1 MDGSW
6 TMQEAVPDAMND
18 GRVVVTTA
26 DRESVH
32 PLWLRLIHW
41 ANAFAVVILIGSGW
55 QIYNATGFLHFR
67 FPRQVTLGHWLGGGI
82 QWHFAAIWILF
93 TTATL
98 YLIINVAT
106 KRLWR
111 QFLPV
116 TPRGLWQDLGD
127 FLKGHLSHANVRK
140 YNSIQKLAYL
150 FAMIDIVV
158 LIASG
163 LVLWKSVQ
171 FGWLRVL
178 LGGYEPARY
187 IHFGAMVLMV
197 AFIVVHVVMALAVPK
212 TIKAMLWGR

>member
-1 MDGSW
+1 MH
-6 TMQEAVPDAMND
+6 EAVGEVGAMTAAPPDK
-18 GRVVVTTA
+18 
-26 DRESVH
+26 SSIH

-41 ANAFAVVILIGSGW
+41 ANAFAVIILIGSGW
-55 QIYNATGFLHFR
+55 QIYNATGFLQFR
-67 FPRQVTLGHWLGGGI
+67 FPKQVTLGHWLGGGI

-93 TTATL
+93 TTALL
-98 YLIINVAT
+98 YLIINIAT
-106 KRLWR
+106 QRLWR

-116 TPRGLWQDLGD
+116 TPKGLWHDLGD
-127 FLKGHLSHANVRK
+127 FLRGHLSHADVRK

-150 FAMIDIVV
+150 FAMVDIVA

-178 LGGYEPARY
+178 LGGYETARY
-187 IHFGAMVLMV
+187 IHFGAMALMV
-197 AFIVVHVVMALAVPK
+197 GFIVVHVVMALAVPK